1 MAETASACAP
11 PLLTS
16 LRNVIHMA
24 STSSGDHNICVV
36 SSNSTL
42 HIVCDDIRER
52 LARRSIG

>member
-1 MAETASACAP
+1 MSACAP

-16 LRNVIHMA
+16 RKNVIHTA

-42 HIVCDDIRER
+42 LIVCDYI
-52 LARRSIG
+52 L